1 MVTHAVDEPPL
12 LGGRYERL
20 RRIASGGMA
29 SVHLG
34 RAIGLGGFE
43 RLVAIKL
50 MHPHLATDQDFVEMF
65 LDEARLAAAVRHPN
79 VVATLDVD
87 MDGEELFLVMDY
99 VEGPSLFD
107 MFRALRNR
115 AQRMPVDVV
124 LRIVLDTL
132 AGLHA
137 AHELCDARGEPLHL
151 VHRDVSPH
159 NVLVGADGIARIA
172 DFGIAR
178 AEQRLSITKGGK
190 VKGKML
196 YMPPEQLGSGP
207 VDRRLDVY
215 AAGVVLWEA
224 LAARRLFRAEHE
236 ASLMH
241 MILTE
246 EPLSPCD
253 VDPSIPAAVGAACMH
268 ALAKSPAHRYPTAAA
283 FADVLER
290 AARESGI
297 HVASTR
303 GLAAFVAQ
311 LGAHVPAAEL
321 LAHAPPPR
329 ERGLPPA
336 EPALHPPADL
346 ESDAPTET
354 FQPPIE
360 PLPRA
365 ALASAPP
372 RLASDA
378 ATPPAEPIGRGGTAV
393 VGPPPSLPA
402 TTTEGPAA
410 PPDPPSGTVAAL
422 PSPSDF
428 PFPLVGRVPSKA
440 RPSLALWALTFAVGA
455 LAMGI
460 TVAAAQLFRS
470 DGAAAPLPAQ
480 TIVVMASPPP
490 AERAPDASS
499 TALAAPTA
507 SDKAR
512 GRAASN
518 PAGEPRPAAAPPE
531 PAGPTASLVGPSAVA
546 PTSTAVVASPATA
559 PKPAVI
565 PTAAPT
571 QRATAPAAGATNYRP
586 PDL

>member
-1 MVTHAVDEPPL
+1 MVASRPVTHAVDEPPL

-50 MHPHLATDQDFVEMF
+50 MHPHLATDQEFVEMF

-107 MFRALRNR
+107 MFRALRDR
-115 AQRMPVDVV
+115 ATRMPVDVV

-159 NVLVGADGIARIA
+159 NVLVGADGIVRIA

-224 LAARRLFRAEHE
+224 LAARRLFRADHE
-236 ASLMH
+236 AGLMH

-246 EPLSPCD
+246 DPLSPCD
-253 VDPSIPAAVGAACMH
+253 VDPSIPEAVGAACMH

-311 LGAHVPAAEL
+311 LGAHVPAAVL
-321 LAHAPPPR
+321 LANAPPPR
-329 ERGLPPA
+329 ERGLSPA
-336 EPALHPPADL
+336 EPPLDHAADP

-372 RLASDA
+372 REAGDA
-378 ATPPAEPIGRGGTAV
+378 AS
-393 VGPPPSLPA
+393 PPSLPA

-410 PPDPPSGTVAAL
+410 PPATPASAVAAL
-422 PSPSDF
+422 PRPSDF
-428 PFPLVGRVPSKA
+428 PFPLVGRAPSKA
-440 RPSLALWALTFAVGA
+440 RPSVALWALTFLVGA
-455 LAMGI
+455 LAMGV
-460 TVAAAQLFRS
+460 TVVAAQLFRS
-470 DGAAAPLPAQ
+470 GGATAPLPAQ
-480 TIVVMASPPP
+480 TIVVMASPTP
-490 AERAPDASS
+490 ADPTAPSAATSTATSPAPTTDKVRGKAQGASTAGADRPATPAASS
-499 TALAAPTA
+499 TDPTPLATN
-507 SDKAR
+507 
-512 GRAASN
+512 G
-518 PAGEPRPAAAPPE
+518 PA
-531 PAGPTASLVGPSAVA
+531 PAGPGA
-546 PTSTAVVASPATA
+546 TSTAVAAPATA
-559 PKPAVI
+559 APAKPAVI
-565 PTAAPT
+565 HTAAPT